1 MSAFQHAAAF
11 RYIAQFS
18 AIGEPDLDEL
28 FPAYVLRGQQGFIS
42 HGVARGGGGTTVG
55 RDGLR
60 SQLIRFRLMG
70 CQCPGLRVDV
80 RYCKKVLV
88 AQQHG
93 GACHVLIREGAAGTQ
108 PEDDARHAVAETKR
122 GIAAVECLCGIDII
136 AMLILTVIIL
146 YCTYTGFV
154 FVLHVRC
161 KKDTGRG
168 TVSKDTF
175 FGFPAFPYGRCGVDV
190 RAGIVGGVHK
200 ALGCAVNEGFPL
212 AVHVDENL
220 VAFREGS
227 VGDGT

>member
-1 MSAFQHAAAF
+1 
-11 RYIAQFS
+11 
-18 AIGEPDLDEL
+18 
-28 FPAYVLRGQQGFIS
+28 
-42 HGVARGGGGTTVG
+42 
-55 RDGLR
+55 
-60 SQLIRFRLMG
+60 MG

-175 FGFPAFPYGRCGVDV
+175 FGFPAFPYGRCVIDV

-220 VAFREGS
+220 VAFLEGS